1 VGVFDG
7 AAPADVRTLTA
18 RADLDVVQLHG
29 DARPD
34 DVGRLR
40 DVFDGEIWAVVRLD
54 ETGVPDGTGG
64 LFDAADGVLLD
75 SRSTTRLGGT
85 GAPFDWRRVAD
96 DLAGLGR
103 RERGKGRLIVAGGLH
118 AGNVSTA
125 IAVLA
130 PDVVDVSSGI
140 ESSPGVKDPE
150 RMRAFLDAVRA
161 SAAVRQ
167 R

>member
-1 VGVFDG
+1 V
-7 AAPADVRTLTA
+7 
-18 RADLDVVQLHG
+18 
-29 DARPD
+29 
-34 DVGRLR
+34 
-40 DVFDGEIWAVVRLD
+40 
-54 ETGVPDGTGG
+54 
-64 LFDAADGVLLD
+64 
-75 SRSTTRLGGT
+75 
-85 GAPFDWRRVAD
+85 PFDWRRVAD
-96 DLAGLGR
+96 DLAALRGLG
-103 RERGKGRLIVAGGLH
+103 RGKGRLIVAGGLH
-118 AGNVSTA
+118 AGNVATA